1 MERFVVRCYHSLAM
15 QRDADD
21 VEFIFVND
29 GSSDNTL
36 SILREIKTK
45 DKRVVIIDQNNA
57 GVSVARN
64 SALAIA
70 KGEYVYLL
78 DGDDYLTIDAIFE
91 IKQLLRCC
99 NHDIIMSA
107 YNISKNNKEIFKPL
121 PFSEGVYGIKDF
133 WANISIFPTAPQ
145 LVYRMDV
152 IRTQNI
158 RFDSA
163 IKCGEVYAFTI
174 NYMKYI
180 DKICILNKPT
190 FNYFQRT
197 DSAIHIPNF
206 HNDITVLK
214 ALSSI
219 YDNGVELVGY
229 RAFIITAFKLMCGFS
244 YTKYLKYSSDV
255 NTVEYVEKIISSD
268 IVKRCIKDTLL
279 KRHNFIKERLLALY
293 MYIMP
298 KRMGFKLLYWFI
310 RK

>member
-1 MERFVVRCYHSLAM
+1 MKKLSIIIPCYNMERFVVRCYHSLAM

-133 WANISIFPTAPQ
+133 WANTILYLAVFLLTFFKQLGSSSAPN
-145 LVYRMDV
+145 R
-152 IRTQNI
+152 R
-158 RFDSA
+158 
-163 IKCGEVYAFTI
+163 
-174 NYMKYI
+174 
-180 DKICILNKPT
+180 IL
-190 FNYFQRT
+190 
-197 DSAIHIPNF
+197 
-206 HNDITVLK
+206 L
-214 ALSSI
+214 
-219 YDNGVELVGY
+219 
-229 RAFIITAFKLMCGFS
+229 
-244 YTKYLKYSSDV
+244 
-255 NTVEYVEKIISSD
+255 
-268 IVKRCIKDTLL
+268 
-279 KRHNFIKERLLALY
+279 
-293 MYIMP
+293 
-298 KRMGFKLLYWFI
+298 
-310 RK
+310 